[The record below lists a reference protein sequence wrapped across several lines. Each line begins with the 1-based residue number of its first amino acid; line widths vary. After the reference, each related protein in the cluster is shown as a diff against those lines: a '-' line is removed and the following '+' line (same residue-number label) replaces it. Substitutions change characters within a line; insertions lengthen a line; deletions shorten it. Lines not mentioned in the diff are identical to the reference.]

1 MCRGRVYLL
10 ERHYTAGGQLYHRHC
25 YRAAERTATL
35 RKAKPQ
41 SDVASTVSSSS
52 PGNVQLATD
61 ARSRGSQL
69 PSNVTSSAQDARDVT
84 RVGSNHS
91 VTVSSASTA
100 LVKAIY
106 STASYKPLTTAAPPG
121 EYVRPAV
128 SGHDGTLIPSPAASC
143 VVTLSSAPVTSQ
155 HSRTGTDRGQLT
167 TSRDQRSSTSSTPVV
182 TSTSE
187 MTSVRDGVMTGGH
200 HQQSLTVTGGPQQSI
215 VAAARSQYLQ
225 RLNTPVMTVC
235 TPSHL
240 AGSVASP
247 YAQRPNTPVTTTST
261 VSTPSHLA
269 GSVTS
274 AAPTSSSCSVL
285 SRLSRPVTAA
295 DGLKVSTSETMRSER
310 TLTSGSVAVTAVCVA
325 NRQLMRT
332 SALSSCHST
341 TSAATSHY
349 SSPFVKD
356 RMLTATV
363 TASCVRS
370 TPHHSINSYT
380 SAMNSAPVTSAVHAE
395 GRHLRSAQL
404 SPRQTGSAA
413 SKVTDSVMVSSVLGK
428 LAEARERKE
437 QTRPA
442 VRQSPIE
449 RTVASC
455 CAPVTLTTSSR
466 TTANSRAATVTANKA
481 DWQLEAERRQAARN
495 GVYVDPEK
503 YPRKAVQQQI
513 GQQQRPGVY
522 SVSHTAASSKPAAS
536 TVAAVAHESSMS
548 DVVMPPSLANNIAV
562 SAQTG
567 LVRRPRSKPN
577 TTNIRLPHSDFNPGR
592 HSVHRDRFM
601 SRKSASSVFQR
612 FVLQSCL

>member
-52 PGNVQLATD
+52 PGNVELATD
-61 ARSRGSQL
+61 ARSRGSEL

-84 RVGSNHS
+84 RVVSSHS

-106 STASYKPLTTAAPPG
+106 STACYKPLTTAAPPG

-143 VVTLSSAPVTSQ
+143 VVTPSSAPVTSQ
-155 HSRTGTDRGQLT
+155 HSRTVTDRASEM

-200 HQQSLTVTGGPQQSI
+200 HQQSVTVTGGPQQSV

-225 RLNTPVMTVC
+225 RLNAPVTS
-235 TPSHL
+235 TST
-240 AGSVASP
+240 
-247 YAQRPNTPVTTTST
+247 RPNTPVMT

-295 DGLKVSTSETMRSER
+295 DGLKVSTSETVRSER
-310 TLTSGSVAVTAVCVA
+310 TLMSASVAVSAVCVP

-332 SALSSCHST
+332 SALSSCHSAA
-341 TSAATSHY
+341 SAATSHY

-363 TASCVRS
+363 TTTSCVRS

-380 SAMNSAPVTSAVHAE
+380 SAMNSAPVTPALHAE

-404 SPRQTGSAA
+404 SPRQIGSTA
-413 SKVTDSVMVSSVLGK
+413 SNVTDSVMVSSVLGK

-437 QTRPA
+437 QTRSA
-442 VRQSPIE
+442 VRQSPVE

-455 CAPVTLTTSSR
+455 CAPVTLTTDSR
-466 TTANSRAATVTANKA
+466 TTAYSRAATVTSNKA

-513 GQQQRPGVY
+513 GQQQRPGLY

-536 TVAAVAHESSMS
+536 RVAAVAHESSMS
-548 DVVMPPSLANNIAV
+548 DVVMPPSLANNIGV
-562 SAQTG
+562 SAQRC

-601 SRKSASSVFQR
+601 SRKSASSVFQQR